1 MKATDI
7 IWDVDSEEELDSLPT
22 EVDIPDGMTDEEA
35 ISDYLSDLTGFCHR
49 GFSLSTDPTAEDA
62 DQAER
67 GKESKADRFRR
78 VAEARVNKIIKMIRL
93 LGNCSNPVTYEH
105 KPEQVEQ
112 IFTVLQRELELAQQR
127 YVGAAKNKKRFSLS
141 ANESDKREE
150 PAYPTIYL
158 SLPDGTRLRAR
169 AIDDENFPAVNI
181 DLLKGEETELICFAE
196 FNPEQKDGS
205 ELCIGVYQNDQDDTV
220 YYKPYKAERDSI

>member
-7 IWDVDSEEELDSLPT
+7 IWDVDNEEDLALLPT
-22 EVDIPDGMTDEEA
+22 EVDIPEGMTDEET
-35 ISDYLSDLTGFCHR
+35 ISDYLSDLTGYCHR
-49 GFSLSTDPTAEDA
+49 GFALSTDQPDETGATD
-62 DQAER
+62 DR

-78 VAEARVNKIIKMIRL
+78 VAEARVNKIIKMVRL
-93 LGNCSNPVTYEH
+93 LGNCSNLMTYEH

-112 IFTVLQRELELAQQR
+112 IFTVLQRELELAQRR
-127 YVGAAKNKKRFSLS
+127 YAGAAKNKKRFSLS
-141 ANESDKREE
+141 SNESEDREE

-158 SLPDGTRLRAR
+158 SLPDGSRLRAR

-181 DLLKGEETELICFAE
+181 DLLKGGETELICFAE
-196 FNPEQKDGS
+196 FNPEKENGS
-205 ELCIGVYQNDQDDTV
+205 ELCIGAYQSDQEDTV